1 MSMNFDL
8 ADLRAFVAVAEMNSF
23 RAAAVALH
31 LSQPAISRRIEK
43 LEDALGIRLF
53 DRTSRRVSLTAV
65 GRDFS
70 HKARSLL
77 DDLETSLLSMR
88 EVATSQ
94 AGEVVIA
101 CVPSAAY
108 YFLPKVLAEHHRQ
121 YPRIRVRIVD
131 DSANGVLASVTR
143 GEADFGINI
152 IGNQEPE
159 IDFQG
164 ILTESFVVACRR
176 DHPLAS
182 RNAVNWGELGQY
194 DYMTVDRSSGNRLLL
209 DLALAHTSVRLA
221 WCYQAKHVSTLIGL
235 VEAGLG
241 IAVVP
246 RLSLPAEEHHTL
258 VAVPLTEPSV
268 ERVVG
273 LVRKRGRELTPSAL
287 NLYRLIEST
296 WLGEQGKL
304 SAVSE
309 TGKAVRSI

>member
-1 MSMNFDL
+1 MNFDL

-23 RAAAVALH
+23 RAAATALH

-43 LEDALGIRLF
+43 LEAALGIRLF
-53 DRTSRRVSLTAV
+53 ERTTRRIALTAV

-77 DDLETSLLSMR
+77 DDLENSLLSMR
-88 EVATSQ
+88 EVAASQ
-94 AGEVVIA
+94 MGEVVIA

-108 YFLPKVLAEHHRQ
+108 YFLPKVLAEYHQQ
-121 YPRIRVRIVD
+121 YPRIRVRIID

-143 GEADFGINI
+143 GEAEFGINI
-152 IGNQEPE
+152 TGNQEPD

-164 ILTESFVVACRR
+164 ILTESFVVACRH

-182 RNAVNWGELGQY
+182 RSTVSWAEIGQY

-209 DLALAHTSVRLA
+209 DLALAHTSLNLA
-221 WCYQAKHVSTLIGL
+221 WCYEARHVSTLIGL

-246 RLSLPAEEHHTL
+246 RLSMPADEHPTL
-258 VAVPLTEPSV
+258 TSVSLTDPTV
-268 ERVVG
+268 ERMVG
-273 LVRKRGRELTPSAL
+273 LVRRRGRELTPSAL
-287 NLYRLIEST
+287 HLYQLIEST
-296 WLGEQGKL
+296 WPRRLK
-304 SAVSE
+304 
-309 TGKAVRSI
+309 

>member
-23 RAAAVALH
+23 RAAATALH

-43 LEDALGIRLF
+43 LESALGIRLF
-53 DRTSRRVSLTAV
+53 ERTTRRIALTAV

-77 DDLETSLLSMR
+77 DDLENSLLSMR
-88 EVATSQ
+88 EVAASQ
-94 AGEVVIA
+94 MGEVVIA

-108 YFLPKVLAEHHRQ
+108 YFLPKVLAEYHQQ
-121 YPRIRVRIVD
+121 YPRIRVRIID

-143 GEADFGINI
+143 GEAEFGINI
-152 IGNQEPE
+152 TGNQEPD

-164 ILTESFVVACRR
+164 ILTESFVVACRH

-182 RNAVNWGELGQY
+182 RSTVSWAEIGQY

-209 DLALAHTSVRLA
+209 DLALAHTSLNLA
-221 WCYQAKHVSTLIGL
+221 WCYEARHVSTLIGL

-246 RLSLPAEEHHTL
+246 RLSMPADEHPTL
-258 VAVPLTEPSV
+258 TSVSLTDPTV
-268 ERVVG
+268 ERMVG
-273 LVRKRGRELTPSAL
+273 LVRRRGRELTPSAL
-287 NLYRLIEST
+287 HLYQLIEST
-296 WLGEQGKL
+296 WPRRLK
-304 SAVSE
+304 
-309 TGKAVRSI
+309 

>member
-23 RAAAVALH
+23 RAAATALH

-43 LEDALGIRLF
+43 LEAALGIRLF
-53 DRTSRRVSLTAV
+53 ERTTRRIALTAV

-77 DDLETSLLSMR
+77 DDLENSLLSMR
-88 EVATSQ
+88 EVAASQ
-94 AGEVVIA
+94 MGEVVIA

-108 YFLPKVLAEHHRQ
+108 YFLPKVLAEYHQQ
-121 YPRIRVRIVD
+121 YPRIRVRIID

-143 GEADFGINI
+143 GEAEFGINI
-152 IGNQEPE
+152 TGNQEPD

-164 ILTESFVVACRR
+164 ILTESFVVACRH

-182 RNAVNWGELGQY
+182 RSTVSWAEIGQY

-209 DLALAHTSVRLA
+209 DLALAHTSLNLA
-221 WCYQAKHVSTLIGL
+221 WCYEARHVSTLIGL

-246 RLSLPAEEHHTL
+246 RLSMPADEHPTL
-258 VAVPLTEPSV
+258 TSISLTDPTV
-268 ERVVG
+268 ERMVG
-273 LVRKRGRELTPSAL
+273 LVRRRGRELTPSAL
-287 NLYRLIEST
+287 HLYQLIEST
-296 WLGEQGKL
+296 WPRRLK
-304 SAVSE
+304 
-309 TGKAVRSI
+309 

>member
-23 RAAAVALH
+23 RAAATALH

-43 LEDALGIRLF
+43 LESALGIPLF
-53 DRTSRRVSLTAV
+53 ERTTRRIALTAV

-70 HKARSLL
+70 HKTRSLL
-77 DDLETSLLSMR
+77 DDLENSLLSMR
-88 EVATSQ
+88 EVAASRM
-94 AGEVVIA
+94 GEVVIA
-101 CVPSAAY
+101 CVPSAVY
-108 YFLPKVLAEHHRQ
+108 YFLPKVLAEYHTQ
-121 YPRIRVRIVD
+121 YPRIRVRIID

-143 GEADFGINI
+143 GEAEFGINF
-152 IGNQEPE
+152 IGNQEPD

-182 RNAVNWGELGQY
+182 RHTVSWAEIGQY

-209 DLALAHTSVRLA
+209 DLALAHTSLNLA
-221 WCYQAKHVSTLIGL
+221 WCYEARHVSTLIGL

-246 RLSLPAEEHHTL
+246 RLSMPADGH
-258 VAVPLTEPSV
+258 PILTSVSLTDPSV
-268 ERVVG
+268 ERIVG
-273 LVRKRGRELTPSAL
+273 LVRRRGRELTPSAL
-287 NLYRLIEST
+287 HLYQLIEST
-296 WLGEQGKL
+296 WPRRLK
-304 SAVSE
+304 
-309 TGKAVRSI
+309 

>member
-23 RAAAVALH
+23 RAAATALH

-43 LEDALGIRLF
+43 LESALGIRLF
-53 DRTSRRVSLTAV
+53 ERTTRRIALTAV

-77 DDLETSLLSMR
+77 DDLENSLLSMR
-88 EVATSQ
+88 EVAASQ
-94 AGEVVIA
+94 MGEVVIA

-108 YFLPKVLAEHHRQ
+108 YFLPKVLAQYHKQ
-121 YPRIRVRIVD
+121 YPRIRVRIID

-143 GEADFGINI
+143 GEAEFGINI
-152 IGNQEPE
+152 TGNQEPD

-182 RNAVNWGELGQY
+182 RSTVSWAEIGQY

-209 DLALAHTSVRLA
+209 DLALAHTSLNLA
-221 WCYQAKHVSTLIGL
+221 WCYEAKHVSTLIGL

-246 RLSLPAEEHHTL
+246 RLSMPADEHPTL
-258 VAVPLTEPSV
+258 ISVSLTDPTV
-268 ERVVG
+268 ERMVG
-273 LVRKRGRELTPSAL
+273 LVRRRGRELTPSAL
-287 NLYRLIEST
+287 HLYQLIEGT
-296 WLGEQGKL
+296 WPRRLK
-304 SAVSE
+304 
-309 TGKAVRSI
+309 

>member
-1 MSMNFDL
+1 MNFDL

-23 RAAAVALH
+23 RAAATALH

-43 LEDALGIRLF
+43 LEAALGIRLF
-53 DRTSRRVSLTAV
+53 ERTTRRIALTAV

-77 DDLETSLLSMR
+77 DDLENSLLSMR
-88 EVATSQ
+88 EVAASQ
-94 AGEVVIA
+94 MGEVVIA

-108 YFLPKVLAEHHRQ
+108 YFLPKVLAEYHQQ
-121 YPRIRVRIVD
+121 YPRIRVRIID

-143 GEADFGINI
+143 GEAEFGINI
-152 IGNQEPE
+152 TGNQEPD

-164 ILTESFVVACRR
+164 ILTESFVVACRH

-182 RNAVNWGELGQY
+182 RSTVSWAEIGQY

-209 DLALAHTSVRLA
+209 DLALAHTSLNLA
-221 WCYQAKHVSTLIGL
+221 WCYEARHVSTLIGL

-246 RLSLPAEEHHTL
+246 RLSMPADEHPTL
-258 VAVPLTEPSV
+258 TSISLTDPTV
-268 ERVVG
+268 ERMVG
-273 LVRKRGRELTPSAL
+273 LVRRRGRELTPSAL
-287 NLYRLIEST
+287 HLYQLIEST
-296 WLGEQGKL
+296 WPRRLK
-304 SAVSE
+304 
-309 TGKAVRSI
+309 